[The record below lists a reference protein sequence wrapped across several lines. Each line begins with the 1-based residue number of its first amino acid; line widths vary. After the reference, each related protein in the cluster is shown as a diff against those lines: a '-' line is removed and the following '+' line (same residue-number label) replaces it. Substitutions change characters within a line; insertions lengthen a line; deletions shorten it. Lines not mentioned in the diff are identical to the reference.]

1 MPTRS
6 LTAVDQPE
14 PTGHKHV
21 KMRRFCM
28 ALIDVSGTLH
38 IEDQAVQGA
47 VEAID
52 RLRASGIPFRFV
64 TNTTKE
70 SKRALHNRLSSLGF
84 HISPE
89 EIFTSMTAARK
100 ILEAKKWRPWLLV
113 SDEAL
118 EDFEGI
124 STDNP
129 NAVVVG
135 LAPERLNYANMN
147 MAFDMVF
154 NRGAHLMAI
163 HKSRYYQT
171 KHGLALGPG
180 AFVSGLEYATGI
192 KAQVVGKPDAAFF
205 HSAIPG
211 ALSTH
216 KLNEIVMVGDDVRDD
231 VQGALKAGLS
241 AILVK
246 TGKYKEG
253 DEKTIEQECTFVAN
267 DVVQAVEYI
276 LEEL

>member
-1 MPTRS
+1 
-6 LTAVDQPE
+6 
-14 PTGHKHV
+14 
-21 KMRRFCM
+21 M

-70 SKRALHNRLSSLGF
+70 SKRALHSRLSSLGF

-135 LAPERLNYANMN
+135 LARK
-147 MAFDMVF
+147 
-154 NRGAHLMAI
+154 GSI
-163 HKSRYYQT
+163 TQT
-171 KHGLALGPG
+171 
-180 AFVSGLEYATGI
+180 
-192 KAQVVGKPDAAFF
+192 
-205 HSAIPG
+205 
-211 ALSTH
+211 
-216 KLNEIVMVGDDVRDD
+216 
-231 VQGALKAGLS
+231 
-241 AILVK
+241 
-246 TGKYKEG
+246 
-253 DEKTIEQECTFVAN
+253 
-267 DVVQAVEYI
+267 
-276 LEEL
+276 